1 MRNIVTTLQG
11 LDIPVAYSHFKTA
24 VDPPFMVYLGAGQD
38 QLAGDNTVYW
48 RKNVYQVEYY
58 FEKKDEALE
67 TSIEDTLLA
76 DGWVYDK
83 SEDTFIE
90 SEGLF
95 VIYYFVN

>member
-1 MRNIVTTLQG
+1 MSIAETLQRAG
-11 LDIPVAYSHFKTA
+11 IPVAYSHFKTA
-24 VDPPFMVYLGAGQD
+24 VNPPFMVYLGAGQD

-76 DGWVYDK
+76 DGWVFEK

-95 VIYYFVN
+95 VIYYSVN

>member
-24 VDPPFMVYLGAGQD
+24 VNPPFMVYLGAGQD

-95 VIYYFVN
+95 VIYYSVN